1 MLDELEKEATP
12 AQRVEIDFS
21 KITRLMR
28 SMREATPA
36 EREALL
42 AAARKFER
50 DYPTD
55 RRIAALLTEV
65 ATLFDNQPK
74 IKEDLLL
81 DAKPLATDDELK
93 GRIAD
98 DLKRVRMLGEVVP
111 LSFTSVQGAE
121 IRLADFHGKPVLIV
135 FFGGFSSPSLAAMTR
150 VQKSLTEL
158 PKDSV
163 QVIGVCLDEK
173 REILDTIMKGRGMTW
188 PVAFDGKGWE
198 GPLVRSLGINAL
210 PTIWLIDGR
219 GRLRSLNA
227 SEGTASQIQQ
237 LLREK

>member
-1 MLDELEKEATP
+1 MGQATP
-12 AQRVEIDFS
+12 AR
-21 KITRLMR
+21 
-28 SMREATPA
+28 RE
-36 EREALL
+36 ELL
-42 AAARKFER
+42 RAARKFEKEN
-50 DYPTD
+50 PTD

-81 DAKPLATDDELK
+81 DARPLAADEELK
-93 GRIAD
+93 SRIAD
-98 DLKRVRMLGEVVP
+98 DLKRVRMLGEQVP
-111 LSFTSVQGAE
+111 LAFTSVQGKE
-121 IRLADFHGKPVLIV
+121 VRLADYHGQPVLLV
-135 FFGGFSSPSLAAMTR
+135 FFGGFSSPSLAAMSS

-158 PKDSV
+158 PKGSV

-173 REILDTIMKGRGMTW
+173 REVLDFVVKGRGLTW
-188 PVAFDGKGWE
+188 PIAFDGKGWE
-198 GPLVRSLGINAL
+198 GSIVRSLGINTL

-227 SEGTASQIQQ
+227 LEGTASQVQQ